1 MSPSLPWRIT
11 ELTRDSKMSLS
22 PQKARASGVSALTA
36 DDDFDYDT
44 GNSISEEE
52 SEEEEEAVVEEE
64 AAATTA
70 ALSPPRRRRST
81 LNSLG
86 SAMPFEDSPEVGQAG
101 RWARQW
107 DDVCRVNVPHESC
120 GLSIASR
127 VMYDLGAALCV

>member
-1 MSPSLPWRIT
+1 
-11 ELTRDSKMSLS
+11 MSLS

-52 SEEEEEAVVEEE
+52 SEEEEEAAVEEKSV
-64 AAATTA
+64 TP
-70 ALSPPRRRRST
+70 LSPSRRRRST

-101 RWARQW
+101 R
-107 DDVCRVNVPHESC
+107 
-120 GLSIASR
+120 
-127 VMYDLGAALCV
+127 